1 MSKRISYKDVQIMYL
16 TQGIDAVRDAYTKKL
31 FSRKSLRDAVR
42 SFDSRTETLSLV
54 DFLAESSRAKKVTNV

>member
-16 TQGIDAVRDAYTKKL
+16 TLGIDAVRDAYTKKL

-42 SFDSRTETLSLV
+42 GFDSRAETIQLV
-54 DFLAESSRAKKVTNV
+54 DFLAESSRAKKVAHV